1 MKSRSISWLMI
12 GTSLRVESFSWRR
25 RRMSSSRAE
34 VAVAKK
40 ETKAGS
46 MFLTIP
52 KRNLDLRELSSQN

>member
-1 MKSRSISWLMI
+1 M
-12 GTSLRVESFSWRR
+12 RVESFSWRR

-52 KRNLDLRELSSQN
+52 KRNLDLRELPSQN